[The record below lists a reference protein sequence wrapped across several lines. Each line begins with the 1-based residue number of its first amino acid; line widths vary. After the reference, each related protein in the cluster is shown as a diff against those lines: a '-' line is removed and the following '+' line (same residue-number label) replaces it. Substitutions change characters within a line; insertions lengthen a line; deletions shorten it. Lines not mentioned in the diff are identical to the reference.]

1 MSIQKWFKNKI
12 TALSIAFSNVE
23 KNLLNQDGKNL
34 GEDIKQTR
42 RHLQGTL
49 VDSLLHGEV
58 TQEVKNLRWRTY
70 KILKETQSADI
81 IFNGVD
87 ENGLPIY
94 TIVKKNAKKGLAKI
108 KIDSFDDYKLEL
120 VVDNSEISN
129 SVTEAIN
136 DLLKDGIIGG
146 VEYFATNKGDNPIK
160 IKRIAMPRF
169 CIERYTKKLNVRK
182 INKKKKLLEFYISKY
197 TNEYNVNANLFLKE
211 INKVIKN
218 GSHGISFLE
227 LDEVSFISNNT
238 AGTND
243 FLYYSYGN
251 LSFDKIIEFNGHYV
265 IKFFA
270 DVNNDGDDILLEYIE
285 PELDKKYKNKESKI
299 KRPKDY

>member
-70 KILKETQSADI
+70 KILKETQAAEI
-81 IFNGVD
+81 IFEGVD
-87 ENGLPIY
+87 ENGMPIY
-94 TIVKKNAKKGLAKI
+94 TISKKNTKKGLSKI
-108 KIDSFDDYKLEL
+108 KIDKFDNYKLEL

-136 DLLKDGIIGG
+136 DLLKDGIINGA
-146 VEYFATNKGDNPIK
+146 EYFATSKGDNPIK
-160 IKRIAMPRF
+160 IKRATMPKF
-169 CIERYTKKLNVRK
+169 CIERYTKKLNIRK
-182 INKKKKLLEFYISKY
+182 INKDKKLLEFYVNKY
-197 TNEYNVNANLFLKE
+197 SNEYNVNANLFLNE
-211 INKVIKN
+211 INKLIKN
-218 GSHGISFLE
+218 GPHNINFLE

-238 AGTND
+238 IGTSD
-243 FLYYSYGN
+243 FLSYSYGN
-251 LSFDKIIEFNGHYV
+251 ISFDKVIEFNGYYV

-270 DVNNDGDDILLEYIE
+270 EVINDGDDILSEYIE
-285 PELDKKYKNKESKI
+285 PELDEKYKNKESKI